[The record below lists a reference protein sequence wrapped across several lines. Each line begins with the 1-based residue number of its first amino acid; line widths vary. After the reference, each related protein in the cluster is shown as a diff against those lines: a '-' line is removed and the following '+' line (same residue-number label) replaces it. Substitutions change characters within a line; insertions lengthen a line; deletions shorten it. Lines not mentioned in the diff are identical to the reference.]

1 MSKFAHPAQRGLSI
15 IELLIALAISSLLI
29 LGITQIYVDNKSN
42 FFFQQGQSDNTE
54 NARYALLILEE
65 ELRRVGYQI
74 RPDEDPVYAFPAE
87 TVGNCSFTAA
97 ERINFDPNN
106 SRLCLRYQPHLPG
119 LTACDGIAQPGP
131 PEPYKLPVG
140 SPATLVV
147 DLTFTGGSL
156 LCNDQPVFDNIADLQ
171 FEFGVAADGSR
182 QAQAYKNSP
191 AAGDVIH
198 AVRYAALIRS
208 RFDNIAS
215 DTQSPAF
222 AFWQEKYFDNAG
234 ATAPDRA
241 LYLATESTINLRN
254 LTR

>member
-1 MSKFAHPAQRGLSI
+1 MNKLLLLTQRGLSI

-42 FFFQQGQSDNTE
+42 YFFQQGQSDNTE

-74 RPDEDPVYAFPAE
+74 RPDDDPQYAFRQE
-87 TVGNCSFTAA
+87 NIGNCTFAA
-97 ERINFDPNN
+97 GETINFDPNN

-131 PEPYKLPVG
+131 PQPYELPTG
-140 SPATLVV
+140 ATNLVV

-156 LCNDQPVFDNIADLQ
+156 LCNDQPLFDNVVDLQ
-171 FEFGVAADGSR
+171 FEFGIAADGSR
-182 QAQAYKNSP
+182 QADSYTESP
-191 AAGDVIH
+191 ATGFGIQS
-198 AVRYAALIRS
+198 VRYAALIRS

-215 DTQSPAF
+215 DTQSSAF
-222 AFWQEKYFDNAG
+222 EYWQETYNGNAD
-234 ATAPDRA
+234 AAAPDRA